1 MLPRNRSIFL
11 SLSYRRLFSDFS
23 LKVSSMSSHTNNRR
37 HRTSTSAAPR
47 TNVNKNLNQTDTL
60 RRLFQPIDVKPMMAT
75 SKSNGNSAKDFDDD
89 VGQELTGGKTLDRSA
104 KKREKEKNEFFILM
118 IVDALLR
125 IITDFYR
132 RDEVKKLAAD
142 QGLDLRLFQDAYVSF
157 RKFCIQS
164 TVLPVDL
171 HIILSDII
179 SGSGRRN
186 SIRTNFINEMR
197 FVSVRFRSCN

>member
-1 MLPRNRSIFL
+1 MLTRNRSIFL

-197 FVSVRFRSCN
+197 FVPVRFRSCS